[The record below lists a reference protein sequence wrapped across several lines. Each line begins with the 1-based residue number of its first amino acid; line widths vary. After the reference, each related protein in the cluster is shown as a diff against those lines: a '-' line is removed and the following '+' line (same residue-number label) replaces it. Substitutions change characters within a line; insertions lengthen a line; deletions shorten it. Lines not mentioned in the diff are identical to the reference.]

1 MNNSKKIKCF
11 IATSFLFVLTIS
23 SVGVIAKEVDAELD
37 IKITEAYYTDFDK
50 SGVKNDIVVEF
61 KVELD
66 VDDEL
71 IPDTATIILSLEV
84 ELTLPS
90 GLTYVYK
97 LKMKIIEEETD
108 AMLVYFNHATESGW
122 YITSIRGTIVVL
134 GITAYDRCVFDP
146 PGGDNGDVPR
156 ISLYY

>member
-1 MNNSKKIKCF
+1 MNYSKKLKYLFGTI
-11 IATSFLFVLTIS
+11 FLFVLTVS
-23 SVGVIAKEVDAELD
+23 SVGVMACDADAELD
-37 IKITEAYYTDFDK
+37 INIEKAYYMDFDN
-50 SGVKNDIVVEF
+50 SGVENDVIVEF
-61 KVELD
+61 EVELEI
-66 VDDEL
+66 DDDL
-71 IPDTATIILSLEV
+71 SDSATIILFLEV

-97 LKMKIIEEETD
+97 LKMKIIDEETD

-122 YITSIRGTIVVL
+122 YITSIRGTIVSL

-156 ISLYY
+156 ICLYY

>member
-1 MNNSKKIKCF
+1 MNYSKKVKYLFGTI
-11 IATSFLFVLTIS
+11 FLFVLTVS
-23 SVGVIAKEVDAELD
+23 SVGVMAEDVDAELD
-37 IKITEAYYTDFDK
+37 IDIEEAYYMDFDN
-50 SGVKNDIVVEF
+50 SGVENDVIVEF
-61 KVELD
+61 EVELEI
-66 VDDEL
+66 DD
-71 IPDTATIILSLEV
+71 DFSDSATIILALEV
-84 ELTLPS
+84 ELILPS

-122 YITSIRGTIVVL
+122 YITAIRGTIVAF

-146 PGGDNGDVPR
+146 PGGDNGDIPL